1 MSDPTNLPDTCNVI
15 SSLGSAAG
23 PTPWTLPDGRV
34 IDPCGLAAAL
44 ASLSARQVREMGL
57 TISGISGRRGST
69 SSASASLQSSLE
81 SRLKVRLRASGS
93 TSCRLTWKAL
103 ITPSGGAFFLLRAS
117 ALPNSA
123 TGHGL
128 WQTPTTRD
136 GKGQS
141 GKGNRERRGRNGRL
155 HVANLC
161 DQIVDLGRPDLVRS
175 TSFRCALMGYP
186 PQWEV
191 AMPTGMR
198 SSRRLPPPSSQATAK
213 PETSKH

>member
-1 MSDPTNLPDTCNVI
+1 MFDPTNSTDTPSAI
-15 SSLGSAAG
+15 SSLASAAG
-23 PTPWTLPDGRV
+23 PMPWTLPDGRV

-57 TISGISGRRGST
+57 QINGISGLRGST
-69 SSASASLQSSLE
+69 SSASANLQSSLA
-81 SRLKVRLRASGS
+81 SRLKARLRASGS

-103 ITPSGGAFFLLRAS
+103 VTPSGGAFFLLRAS
-117 ALPNSA
+117 ALPSSA

-186 PQWEV
+186 PQWE
-191 AMPTGMR
+191 AARPMGTR
-198 SSRRLPPPSSQATAK
+198 SSRKSPQHSSKATAK
-213 PETSKH
+213 PETSNH